1 MTSKIPVL
9 IIEDEV
15 KQAEL
20 IANYVREA
28 GEYTPIIAHNGIA
41 AFDVL
46 RQHRRFL
53 GFGHNQIKCILL
65 DIRMP
70 QMDGL
75 EFLLQ
80 LRKQESQ
87 VAFHRHIPVV
97 MLTAY
102 DDPEYTTKSTDPDH
116 GLIAGYLVKPIV
128 PQELKDTLYRI
139 IDLGDTEFLVEKTFV
154 KRYPKPGTPE
164 LFRDKL

>member
-1 MTSKIPVL
+1 MTTKIPVL
-9 IIEDEV
+9 IVEDEV

-28 GEYTPIIAHNGIA
+28 GEYTPIIAHNGLE
-41 AFDVL
+41 AFEIL
-46 RQHRRFL
+46 RRHRRFL

-75 EFLLQ
+75 EFLKR
-80 LRKQESQ
+80 LRTEEDAI
-87 VAFHRHIPVV
+87 AFHRHIPVV

-102 DDPEYTTKSTDPDH
+102 DDPDYTTKSTDPTY

-139 IDLGDTEFLVEKTFV
+139 IAQGDTEFLVEKTFV